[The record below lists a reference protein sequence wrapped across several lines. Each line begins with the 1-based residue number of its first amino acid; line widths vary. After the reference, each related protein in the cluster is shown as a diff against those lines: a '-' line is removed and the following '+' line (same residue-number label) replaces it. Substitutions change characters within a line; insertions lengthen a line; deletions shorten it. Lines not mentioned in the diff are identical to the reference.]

1 MPTVLVTGA
10 NRGLGLEFVRQYAAD
25 GWRVLAC
32 SRGQSAELGRL
43 AEAYPEICR
52 HALDVTDHLM
62 VEGLATTL
70 SGEPIDVLLNNAGVY
85 GAAGFTGGGMESQ
98 SFGHTDYADWFHTLE
113 VNVLGPMKMSE
124 AFVEHVAM
132 SEQKKIITLSSIVG
146 SMELNTSG
154 GLYRYR
160 SSKAAV
166 NAIMKS
172 MSLDLHPRGIMAV
185 AVHPGWVRSDMG
197 GPNAEIEAETSVAG
211 VRKVIAA
218 LTKEQLGRV
227 ISYDGETLP
236 Y

>member
-1 MPTVLVTGA
+1 
-10 NRGLGLEFVRQYAAD
+10 VRQYAAD

-32 SRGQSAELGRL
+32 ARGQSAELARL
-43 AEAYPEICR
+43 AEAYPQICR

-62 VEGLATTL
+62 VERLATAL
-70 SGEPIDVLLNNAGVY
+70 SGEPIDVLLNNAAVY
-85 GAAGFTGGGMESQ
+85 GAVGFADGGMGNQ
-98 SFGHTDYADWFHTLE
+98 GFGHTDYTDWIHTLE

-146 SMELNTSG
+146 SMELNTVG

-172 MSLDLHPRGIMAV
+172 MSVDLLARGILAV
-185 AVHPGWVRSDMG
+185 AVHPGWVRTDMG

-218 LTKEQLGRV
+218 LTKKQLGRV
-227 ISYDGETLP
+227 INYDGNTLP